1 MSRRTIFAI
10 ATSLFAWV
18 LAVKTAQAACG
29 PCKAE
34 QVTPST
40 ANALLIGGSDSAGGV
55 GDWVVTNGKL
65 VAVID
70 NIDTTTVSAVG
81 GSATVDL
88 TSSNAVETGGTLL
101 DLGIKRKH
109 NDQLPQSF
117 NVGGLSLANVFLFRK
132 GDELP
137 WGLPSGNNPCATVG
151 SSNLNCPL
159 EPADQ
164 DCAAITVYGI
174 LLGLCDS
181 PSAICSTRSAPTVR
195 VRTTYKACKANP
207 RTLFLRTEVWN
218 LTGSSKV
225 IPIIDVLLWGG
236 RGLVPF
242 APAEG
247 RGFSHP
253 ILDLSNSGA
262 IVNAL
267 TSVPFFAAPGN
278 VGSTDGIM
286 ARNKKSGA
294 VVYGYFP
301 EGGFDDSNGPTPGG
315 TQSLIAP
322 PFVMQSLQSAFL
334 SAAVFPNVTP
344 PPLAHNASRIF
355 DRRIVLGER
364 NDPAMVIGDKRN
376 QESILAQILSPLSSS
391 LGTVSGKFQPASPVE
406 GTVTFVRV
414 GGPDLSLLGSQW
426 GLLNKA
432 PISAVRTKSSF
443 SKIQLPEGD
452 YVAQVTVPGQPDIV
466 TPQFT
471 VTAGA
476 NTVIPPIPLTKPGKL
491 KIEVR
496 DADTNTGLPAKVSL
510 SPSPEM
516 KREFAAFEYDTR
528 PGMCSNN
535 FATQCT
541 ADATCGSG
549 NTCFRTC
556 TNEAPVS
563 CSSGCPS
570 GTTCAS
576 DGKCR
581 GHLCNSDS
589 DCDAGY
595 LCRADTTDLEALSFP
610 GTQKGGGQM
619 HVIYT
624 DFKGKAQVDIKP
636 GTYTV
641 TISRGLEY
649 TAQQISAVVVNSGAK
664 TDLGI
669 QTIRR
674 VVDTSNFV
682 SADFHIHSGRSLD
695 ASAPLEA
702 RVRSYAGE
710 GLEVMVS
717 TDHDINTDYSPI
729 IKKLK
734 MQPFITSI
742 IGTEVTTSVPR
753 QPFTSNGWGHINGWP
768 SVHDRNLR
776 RGGSI
781 EDEVVSANVIYDRLR
796 DQSNFQCVGG
806 SKNGQPCTS
815 NANCGGAPCMDLGEQ
830 VVQLNHPRAG
840 LGGVVNIGM
849 FDNFGFNPPGAIDT
863 CQLWPVRCSSSKCFG
878 GTNDGTSCTDDSS
891 CTGGGKCACDSGS
904 IPGAA
909 NGCNRVLLDL
919 NVVPQA
925 TLCTTPGCGTG
936 FENPNGTRNI
946 DFDVMEI
953 HNGATRGTITDLKL
967 VRRDW
972 LSLLNQAIE
981 VGKTGSRHFVWG
993 TGVSDSHRIVEEL
1006 PGYSRTFVKAG
1017 DLPVNGVLDV
1027 KAFNLEV
1034 LDGNMTVS
1042 SGPFVTVTAD
1052 SGGPAVGMGETL
1064 GPSVTSVNLNI
1075 QVQAAP
1081 WIPVEEVRVIKNGCV
1096 VACFNSTTTPS
1107 VASNPANPFEQTN
1120 ANVVR
1125 FNATWTDTVSE
1136 DSYYIIEAS
1145 QNLPASGPPPL
1156 YSPVSFVAGN
1166 LLPWGFTNPIFVDF
1180 DGNNKYTGIS
1190 LSPGSG
1196 EPSCPALPPS
1206 CSAGAATVNLGS
1218 SAPVMV
1224 AEADPA
1230 GPVRSWWS
1238 RILDR
1243 LLPGRAV
1250 AADQQKSPRIMD
1262 DRERVRQREEELKK
1276 SGGEHFPWNRIQ
1288 FPEPTPQPTPPTQP

>member
-1 MSRRTIFAI
+1 MVGKHVC
-10 ATSLFAWV
+10 ATGALL
-18 LAVKTAQAACG
+18 LAAALSAGRARAVCG

-34 QVTPST
+34 QVTPAT

-55 GDWVVTNGKL
+55 GDWALTNGKL
-65 VAVID
+65 VAIID
-70 NIDTTTVSAVG
+70 NIDTTTVPAVG
-81 GSATVDL
+81 GSATIDL

-101 DLGIKRKH
+101 DLGIKGKN

-132 GDELP
+132 GDEVP

-151 SSNLNCPL
+151 ASNSNCPL
-159 EPADQ
+159 DPADA

-174 LLGLCDS
+174 MLGLCDS

-218 LTGSSKV
+218 LTGGPKTV
-225 IPIIDVLLWGG
+225 PIFDVLLWGG

-242 APAEG
+242 APDKG
-247 RGFSHP
+247 RGFTHP
-253 ILDLSNSGA
+253 ILNLSSTSA
-262 IVNAL
+262 IVAAL

-278 VGSTDGIM
+278 VDSNDGIM

-294 VVYGYFP
+294 VAYGYFS
-301 EGGFDDSNGPTPGG
+301 EGGFDDSNGPASGG
-315 TQSLIAP
+315 TQTLIAP
-322 PFVMQSLQSAFL
+322 AFIMQSLQSAFL
-334 SAAVFPNVTP
+334 TAAIFPNVSP
-344 PPLAHNASRIF
+344 PPLANNASRIF
-355 DRRIVLGER
+355 ERRIVLGER
-364 NDPAMVIGDKRN
+364 NDPASVIGDLKN
-376 QESILAQILSPLSSS
+376 PESILAQGSSPLSSS
-391 LGTVSGKFQPASPVE
+391 LGTVSGKFLPASPVE

-414 GGPDLSLLGSQW
+414 GGSNLGTSGSQW
-426 GLLNKA
+426 GLLNQA
-432 PISAVRTKSSF
+432 PISAVRTKSTF
-443 SKIQLPEGD
+443 SKIQLPEGV

-471 VTAGA
+471 VTAGQ
-476 NTVIPPIPLTKPGKL
+476 NTAIPPIPLTKPGKL
-491 KIEVR
+491 KVEVR
-496 DADTNTGLPAKVSL
+496 DADSNTGLPAKVSL

-516 KREFAAFEYDTR
+516 KREFVAFEYDTR
-528 PGMCSNN
+528 NGMCSNN
-535 FATQCT
+535 LATACT
-541 ADATCGSG
+541 LDSECGSG

-556 TNEAPVS
+556 TNKLPVS
-563 CSSGCPS
+563 CDAGCPA

-581 GHLCNSDS
+581 GHLCNADS
-589 DCDAGY
+589 DCDPGY
-595 LCRADTTDLEALSFP
+595 LCRANTTDPKALSFP

-624 DFKGKAQVDIKP
+624 DAKGKAQVDLKP

-649 TAQQISAVVVNSGAK
+649 TARQLTSVAVTSGAT

-669 QTIRR
+669 QTIKR
-674 VVDTSNFV
+674 VVDTTGFL

-695 ASAPLEA
+695 SSAPLEA

-753 QPFTSNGWGHINGWP
+753 QPYTSNGWGHINGWP
-768 SVHDRNLR
+768 AIYDPNLR
-776 RGGSI
+776 RSGAI

-796 DQSNFQCVGG
+796 DQSNLQCIGG
-806 SKNGQPCTS
+806 SKNGQPCTA
-815 NANCGGAPCMDLGEQ
+815 NANCGGGACVDVGEQ

-863 CQLWPVRCSSSKCFG
+863 CQLWPVRCASSKCFG
-878 GTNDGTSCTDDSS
+878 GTNDGTSCMDDSF
-891 CTGGGKCACDSGS
+891 CTGGGRCACDSGS

-909 NGCNRVLLDL
+909 NGCNKILLDR

-925 TLCTTPGCGTG
+925 TLCTTAGCGTG

-953 HNGATRGTITDLKL
+953 HNGATRGSISDLKL

-981 VGKTGSRHFVWG
+981 VGKTGARHFIWG
-993 TGVSDSHRIVEEL
+993 TGVSDSHRIVQEL
-1006 PGYSRTFVKAG
+1006 PGYARTFVGAG
-1017 DLPVNGVLDV
+1017 DLPTTGIINV
-1027 KAFNLEV
+1027 KTFNQEI

-1052 SGGPAVGMGETL
+1052 AGGAPVGMGETL

-1075 QVQAAP
+1075 KVQAAP

-1096 VACFNSTTTPS
+1096 VACFNSTTSPA
-1107 VASNPANPFEQTN
+1107 VANNPADPFEQTN
-1120 ANVVR
+1120 ANVIR
-1125 FNATWTDTVSE
+1125 FNGTWSDTVSE
-1136 DSYYIIEAS
+1136 DSYYIVEAS
-1145 QNLPASGPPPL
+1145 QNLPLSGPPPV
-1156 YSPVSFVAGN
+1156 YSPVNDVAGD

-1180 DGNNKYTGIS
+1180 NGDNDYTGIS
-1190 LSPGSG
+1190 LAPGSG
-1196 EPSCPALPPS
+1196 EPTCPALPPS
-1206 CSAGAATVNLGS
+1206 CSAGAATVSLGAT
-1218 SAPVMV
+1218 APVMV
-1224 AEADPA
+1224 ARADST
-1230 GPVRSWWS
+1230 GPVRSWWA
-1238 RILDR
+1238 RLLDR
-1243 LLPGRAV
+1243 ILPGRAV
-1250 AADQQKSPRIMD
+1250 AEDQKSPRIMD
-1262 DRERVRQREEELKK
+1262 DSERVRQREEELKQ
-1276 SGGEHFPWNRIQ
+1276 SGGEHFPWNRIRL
-1288 FPEPTPQPTPPTQP
+1288 PEPTPQPTPQP